1 MGATPA
7 RSGWGPYLQPMDDL
21 LQTTIENAV
30 AGAADSGL
38 GPATSVNGMVFV
50 AITALGL
57 LMALVYVPVRLFLTI
72 TARSRRLRLLQRIR
86 RMRDDLTQPVV
97 ASENPLT
104 STE

>member
-1 MGATPA
+1 
-7 RSGWGPYLQPMDDL
+7 MDDL

-57 LMALVYVPVRLFLTI
+57 LMALVYVPVRVFLTV

-86 RMRDDLTQPVV
+86 RMRDDLTQPAVP
-97 ASENPLT
+97 AESPIAG
-104 STE
+104 TE

>member
-1 MGATPA
+1 
-7 RSGWGPYLQPMDDL
+7 MDDL
-21 LQTTIENAV
+21 LQTTIENAF

-57 LMALVYVPVRLFLTI
+57 LMALVYVPVRVFLTV

-86 RMRDDLTQPVV
+86 RMRDDLTQPAVP
-97 ASENPLT
+97 AESPIAG
-104 STE
+104 TE

>member
-1 MGATPA
+1 
-7 RSGWGPYLQPMDDL
+7 MDDL

-86 RMRDDLTQPVV
+86 RMRDDLTPPVV
-97 ASENPLT
+97 ASENPMAG
-104 STE
+104 TE

>member
-1 MGATPA
+1 
-7 RSGWGPYLQPMDDL
+7 MDDL

-57 LMALVYVPVRLFLTI
+57 LMALVYVPVRVFLTI

-86 RMRDDLTQPVV
+86 RMREDLTQSVV
-97 ASENPLT
+97 PSESPMAG
-104 STE
+104 TE

>member
-1 MGATPA
+1 
-7 RSGWGPYLQPMDDL
+7 MDDL

-57 LMALVYVPVRLFLTI
+57 LMALVYVPVRVFLTI

-86 RMRDDLTQPVV
+86 RMRDDLAQPVV
-97 ASENPLT
+97 APPEGPVAGA
-104 STE
+104 E

>member
-1 MGATPA
+1 
-7 RSGWGPYLQPMDDL
+7 MDDL

-57 LMALVYVPVRLFLTI
+57 LMALVYVPVRVFLTI

-86 RMRDDLTQPVV
+86 RMRDDLTQPAV
-97 ASENPLT
+97 ASENPMAG
-104 STE
+104 SE